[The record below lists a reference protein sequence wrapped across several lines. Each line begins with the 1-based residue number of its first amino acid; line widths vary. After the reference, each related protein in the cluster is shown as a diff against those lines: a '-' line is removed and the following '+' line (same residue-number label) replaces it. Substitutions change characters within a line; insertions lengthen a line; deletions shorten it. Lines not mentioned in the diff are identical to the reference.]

1 MTRNTRLAAWAI
13 LLALAAFQAYA
24 QRFVIGPD
32 GISYLDLSDAVVT
45 GNWSRLLNLYWSPLY
60 PALIGIGRVI
70 SGAGPQHEIP
80 VVHAVNFVC
89 FAGMLAAFEYLLVSI
104 LSMANTVR
112 WSILGHRW
120 GAALS
125 YALFGIFALTMIPL
139 ELTTPDLLNAALAF
153 VAFGAMLRLR
163 EPNGRDAIVL
173 GAALGVA
180 ALSKSFMIPW
190 AIVCFA
196 TMAVALRSRGIRPIG
211 IAVGVWLLFVAPWTA
226 ALSMKAG
233 RFTFGDTGRLT
244 YAWFVNEQDP
254 PSEGGV
260 PPGALTARTEVILS
274 GVGVTNDTAY
284 TDPMWA
290 DPARWN
296 AMLEPVVRLSD
307 QWKTVMRFH
316 ALYVEN
322 LAPLLFLILLVV
334 VAPRG
339 TRRWIWKRGWIVYV
353 PALLG
358 LIGYA
363 IVLVTTRYV
372 MPFLLA
378 GTLTVLATT
387 PAARRMLPTF
397 ALFGLVVPF
406 ALESF
411 SPSGVESLTFLAAA
425 GAGLLA
431 AVLVRSKSAGVWIT
445 VAVVTMVFDV
455 LLFAVVLRD
464 PLLIR
469 VGAAAVAVFFWRA
482 ALVAVRSGTTVAF
495 ARRAELAL
503 ILVIGILLGYR
514 SVGRYNRD
522 MEAFGYARNPNR
534 GNVPWNIAQDL
545 VSHGITPGM
554 RVAVIGPHAE
564 SYWAR
569 TARLHI
575 VGSVPGNRVGHFW
588 QLPRADQ
595 EKLLDEFAANGAQV
609 AIATLGIVGL
619 PPDSSWSKVKYRG
632 RIRFLT
638 PR

>member
-1 MTRNTRLAAWAI
+1 LAAWAI

-24 QRFVIGPD
+24 QRYVIGPD
-32 GISYLDLSDAVVT
+32 GISYLDLSDAVTT
-45 GNWSRLLNLYWSPLY
+45 GNWSRLLNLSWSPLY
-60 PALIGIGRVI
+60 PALIGLGRAI
-70 SGAGPQHEIP
+70 SGAGPQQEIP

-89 FAGMLAAFEYLLVSI
+89 FAGMLAAFEYLLVRI
-104 LSMANTVR
+104 LSIARTVR

-139 ELTTPDLLNAALAF
+139 ELTTPDLLNAAFAF
-153 VAFGAMLRLR
+153 LAFGAMLRLGASSPR
-163 EPNGRDAIVL
+163 HAIVF
-173 GAALGVA
+173 GAALGIA

-190 AIVCFA
+190 AIVCFV
-196 TMAVALRSRGIRPIG
+196 TMAIALRSRGMRPVG

-226 ALSMKAG
+226 ALSTKAG
-233 RFTFGDTGRLT
+233 RLTFGDTGRLT

-260 PPGALTARTEVILS
+260 PPGARTARTEAILS
-274 GVGVTNDTAY
+274 GTGIAVDTAY

-296 AMLEPVVRLSD
+296 AMLEPVVRWSD
-307 QWKTVMRFH
+307 QWKTVKRFH

-322 LAPLLFLILLVV
+322 LAPLLFLILIVV

-339 TRRWIWKRGWIVYV
+339 TRRWIWKRGWIIYV

-363 IVLVTTRYV
+363 VVLVTTRYV

-378 GTLTVLATT
+378 GTLTMLATT
-387 PAARRMLPTF
+387 PAARRMVPTL
-397 ALFGLVVPF
+397 ALLGLVVPF

-411 SPSGVESLTFLAAA
+411 SPTGIESLTFLAAA

-445 VAVVTMVFDV
+445 VAVVAMIFDV
-455 LLFAVVLRD
+455 VVFAVMLRD
-464 PLLIR
+464 ASLVR
-469 VGAAAVAVFFWRA
+469 FGAAAVAVLFWRA
-482 ALVAVRSGTTVAF
+482 ALVAVRNGTTVAF
-495 ARRAELAL
+495 AHRAEVAL
-503 ILVIGILLGYR
+503 ILVVGILLGYR

-522 MEAFGYARNPNR
+522 VEAFGYAQNPNR
-534 GNVPWNIAQDL
+534 GNLQWNIAQDL
-545 VSHGITPGM
+545 ASHGVTPGT
-554 RVAVIGPHAE
+554 RVAIIGPHAE
-564 SYWAR
+564 AYWAR

-575 VGSVPGNRVGHFW
+575 VASVPGNRVGQFW
-588 QLPRADQ
+588 QLPKSEQ

-609 AIATLGIVGL
+609 AIATLGVVGL
-619 PPDSSWSKVKYRG
+619 PPDSTWTKVKYRG
-632 RIRFLT
+632 RIRFLK
-638 PR
+638 R